1 MVGWVHKMVIE
12 FLDSDQDETVAT
24 EERKESN
31 VKKENKLFSKPRWDK
46 SWEQYRNKGWD
57 DFSKMKIED
66 KLPLFS
72 KDERVYDV
80 LFAQQFDRKS
90 LDYLCNVADKL
101 RQITK
106 TKEGDRFVSDLLF
119 DKRAILVFNQPSSRT
134 FLSFQNA
141 CHILGMKTS
150 EIRDVSTSS
159 FAKGESP
166 LDSIRTF
173 ASYVHL
179 MIMRMKEDGFVE

>member
-1 MVGWVHKMVIE
+1 MVIE
-12 FLDSDQDETVAT
+12 FLDSDHDEL
-24 EERKESN
+24 EE
-31 VKKENKLFSKPRWDK
+31 VKTSRLHSKPRWDSNWAPFRNR
-46 SWEQYRNKGWD
+46 SWDE
-57 DFSKMKIED
+57 FSRLKIED

-72 KDERVYDV
+72 KNGRVYDV
-80 LFAQQFDRKS
+80 LFSQQFDRES
-90 LDYLCNVADKL
+90 LDYLCSLADKL
-101 RQITK
+101 REITK
-106 TKEGDRFVSDLLF
+106 TREGDRFVSDLLF

-179 MIMRMKEDGFVE
+179 MIMRMK